1 MGAIP
6 LSELQLALLGVAVI
20 LLLALY
26 VSGKWEE
33 RRVLRRLRERLQGD
47 VGDPLL
53 PRQDF
58 AGPVAAWNAPVPAG
72 GAARGAALPL
82 PGGDRG
88 GAVRPPAGLDPGLG
102 RPAARGPYP
111 DDRDEARGRGEAA
124 GSGAPD
130 DGHESDGSDRSQ
142 ESDRAGEGD
151 GDGEDRDEGAPRAAR
166 VSSEALAIPS
176 APLHPDWLEDPLL
189 DCSLEIRCARAVDGV
204 SVIDAAAILG
214 HARWKLPVHF
224 VVWDGRHQQWVL
236 PDRFGYYTD
245 ALASIQMA
253 DRHGPIDEAEVAR
266 FVQVVRQ
273 VATTLDADVDAP
285 DTARLVA
292 QAQELDRLCARFD
305 IKIGLTVASGGAAW
319 TGPQLRNAAQQAG
332 FTATGAQR
340 WVCNDEQGDPLYV
353 LQADPSMMRLSLEFD
368 IAVAPAAARGLT
380 QMTRSAGALAQAL
393 GGRVVD
399 DNGEPIDPQSMAAI
413 EQQLLRVY
421 DEMRQAGIEPGSV
434 RARRLYV

>member
-1 MGAIP
+1 M
-6 LSELQLALLGVAVI
+6 SELQLALLGVAVI

-305 IKIGLTVASGGAAW
+305 IKIGLTVESGGAAW